1 MVSVFLLKLQAS
13 LVFPYPSPSPCPCT
27 QTKHTTNCKWKVLLH
42 SLFSKPL
49 PPPGIFDGVKIAYS
63 TTKLKLLFGLTV
75 LFKGQRGTHSIGVGA
90 EGIATIVSNPKFP
103 KNEFFIPGRSFPV
116 CLRHS
121 TIQSVDDVLIDFCGG
136 SLRFAGSDDA
146 ESPCDLI
153 MGTGPTTPLWSASA
167 IFDAIRATVS
177 GDWKTYQLLG
187 PDQWVIISHIV
198 G

>member
-1 MVSVFLLKLQAS
+1 M
-13 LVFPYPSPSPCPCT
+13 
-27 QTKHTTNCKWKVLLH
+27 
-42 SLFSKPL
+42 
-49 PPPGIFDGVKIAYS
+49 YS
-63 TTKLKLLFGLTV
+63 TTKLKLLFGLKV
-75 LFKGQRGTHSIGVGA
+75 LIKGQRGTHPTGVGA

-103 KNEFFIPGRSFPV
+103 KNEFFTPGRSFPV

-167 IFDAIRATVS
+167 IFDAIRAKVS
-177 GDWKTYQLLG
+177 GDLETYLLLG
-187 PDQWVIISHIV
+187 PDQ
-198 G
+198 